1 MSFFTLFSMV
11 FFRQKYTF
19 GPYILKVFLFW
30 SLYFKKFQLSPCVF
44 KPLSIKSLT
53 SSPFKICLH
62 GKQKLLRWLIV
73 SFKYN
78 KKIFNKTTSAATHL
92 FFFFF
97 LFPFFLSFLFFFFFF
112 FLFSLLYSFSLPISP
127 QFLFSKSLSPVS
139 TTNPSTKCF

>member
-53 SSPFKICLH
+53 SSPLKICLH

-78 KKIFNKTTSAATHL
+78 KKIFNKTTSAATRL

-97 LFPFFLSFLFFFFFF
+97 LFSFPFSFFFFSFLSPLFFFLTDF
-112 FLFSLLYSFSLPISP
+112 SP
-127 QFLFSKSLSPVS
+127 QFLFSKSLSS
-139 TTNPSTKCF
+139 LHH